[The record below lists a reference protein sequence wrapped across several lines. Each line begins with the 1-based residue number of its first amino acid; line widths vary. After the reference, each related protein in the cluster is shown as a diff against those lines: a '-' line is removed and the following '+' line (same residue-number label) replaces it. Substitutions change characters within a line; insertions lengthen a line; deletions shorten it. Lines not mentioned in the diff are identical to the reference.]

1 MTKGPRVTNGEF
13 DLAET
18 PSHLI
23 RRIQQFHG
31 DLFAREAGARDLT
44 KSQFTVLCATE
55 QNEGVSQTALVEI
68 TGIDRSTLAEMVS
81 RMIEKGL
88 LSRERTKEDQRAN
101 SIAITAAGRK
111 ALRAVRSA
119 VEKVERQLLE
129 PLPQPERQRFL
140 RQLATIAAAGDA
152 FTADGKFRTR
162 VSRRRR

>member
-1 MTKGPRVTNGEF
+1 MTKGPRAGNGEF
-13 DLAET
+13 DLADT

-44 KSQFTVLCATE
+44 KSQFTVLVAVE

-68 TGIDRSTLAEMVS
+68 TGIDRSTLAEMVA

-88 LSRERTKEDQRAN
+88 LSRERTKADQRAN
-101 SIAITAAGRK
+101 SVALTASGRK

-119 VEKVERQLLE
+119 VDRVERQLLE
-129 PLPQPERQRFL
+129 PLPAPERQRFV
-140 RQLATIAAAGDA
+140 RYLATIAAAGDA
-152 FTADGKFRTR
+152 FTAEGKFRTR
-162 VSRRRR
+162 VSRRHR